1 MKDLMNDVAP
11 KVDKI
16 AGDFYAFLG
25 DWDGAVGD
33 VVKAVLKA
41 LYDGIA

>member
-1 MKDLMNDVAP
+1 MNDVAP

-25 DWDGAVGD
+25 DWDAIGD
-33 VVKAVLKA
+33 VFKAVLKA
-41 LYDGIA
+41 LYDAIA